1 MVCLRNEV
9 GPFYEELFKAGELG
23 QLQSGAGEGGMVAV
37 VAVGPTLQHQ
47 QSI

>member
-9 GPFYEELFKAGELG
+9 GPFYEELLFKAGD
-23 QLQSGAGEGGMVAV
+23 QQQQQQPGMVAV
-37 VAVGPTLQHQ
+37 VAIGQPLQHQ